1 MRTLTAVKR
10 SEPLD
15 GLRGIA
21 VLMVLLSHASNGG
34 HDVLPGLDAS
44 GIGRSGVFLFFIL
57 SSFLLTSQVL
67 GRADS
72 GEGVGWGRF
81 AVRRLVRVVPAF
93 AVCLGV
99 YVALGEFSPGVALQ
113 HLVFLRGEAHFW
125 TVPVEVLFYLSL
137 PALALVLSALP
148 GVPARAFVL
157 VAGIAALSWLFPPDY
172 PARAPDFTPN
182 VLPFMPVFLC
192 GSVLAVLGPG
202 LSSLRGRGGRAL
214 ALAGWIGAVGTLML
228 TPSVASAFLGEEIP
242 HRRFHLW
249 FLGHAA
255 LWSLVLMACM
265 VPPGAPLRRALSWG
279 PLTALGRISYSV
291 YLYHAMALALA
302 AAHPPGGQSGW
313 VGLCGV
319 ALSVVL
325 GGLSYALVERPS
337 LRVSRSGGARLPLPE
352 SPSTG

>member
-15 GLRGIA
+15 GLRGVA

-34 HDVLPGLDAS
+34 HDVLRGVDAS

-67 GRADS
+67 ERA
-72 GEGVGWGRF
+72 GGGVGWGRF
-81 AVRRLVRVVPAF
+81 ALRRLLRVVPAY

-99 YVALGEFSPGVALQ
+99 YAALGEFSPRVASL

-137 PALALVLSALP
+137 PALGLALSALS
-148 GVPARAFVL
+148 GVAARAGVL
-157 VAGIAALSWLFPPDY
+157 IAAIAVLSWLFPPDY

-182 VLPFMPVFLC
+182 VLPFMPVFLS
-192 GSVLAVLGPG
+192 GSLVAVLAPRVASIRGG
-202 LSSLRGRGGRAL
+202 AGRGL
-214 ALAGWIGAVGTLML
+214 ACAGWIGALGALSL
-228 TPSVASAFLGEEIP
+228 TPSVASWIVGDVIP

-249 FLGHAA
+249 FLEHAA
-255 LWSLVLMACM
+255 LWSLVLMACI
-265 VPPGAPLRRALSWG
+265 VPAGAALRWALSWR

-291 YLYHAMALALA
+291 YLYHALALALA
-302 AAHPPGGQSGW
+302 AAHPLGGQGGW
-313 VGLCGV
+313 VGPCA
-319 ALSVVL
+319 ALLSLAL
-325 GGLSYALVERPS
+325 GGLSYALVERPF
-337 LRVSRSGGARLPLPE
+337 LRFSRSGGAQVPLPE
-352 SPSTG
+352 RPRRD

>member
-15 GLRGIA
+15 GLRGVA

-67 GRADS
+67 DRAED
-72 GEGVGWGRF
+72 GVGWGRF
-81 AVRRLVRVVPAF
+81 ALRRLLRVVPAY

-99 YVALGEFSPGVALQ
+99 YVALGEFSPEVASQ
-113 HLVFLRGEAHFW
+113 HLVFIRGEAHFW

-137 PALALVLSALP
+137 PALGLILSALP
-148 GVPARAFVL
+148 GVAARAGVV
-157 VAGIAALSWLFPPDY
+157 VAGIAALSWLFPPDF

-182 VLPFMPVFLC
+182 VLPFMPVFLS
-192 GSVLAVLGPG
+192 GSLVAVLAPRVASIRGG
-202 LSSLRGRGGRAL
+202 LGRAL
-214 ALAGWIGAVGTLML
+214 ACAGWLGALGALLL
-228 TPSVASAFLGEEIP
+228 TPSVASWIVGDAIP

-249 FLGHAA
+249 FLEHAA
-255 LWSLVLMACM
+255 LWSLVLMACI
-265 VPPGAPLRRALSWG
+265 VPASAALRRTLSWR

-291 YLYHAMALALA
+291 YLYHALALALA
-302 AAHPPGGQSGW
+302 AAYSPEGQGGWTGPCAA
-313 VGLCGV
+313 V
-319 ALSVVL
+319 LSLVL

-337 LRVSRSGGARLPLPE
+337 LRFSRSGGAQLPLPE
-352 SPSTG
+352 RARPD